1 MLPNLFSVRSFAD
14 PKRHQYMRVIRNR
27 VLGGIALLG
36 LLIPLIF
43 TSSAWD
49 RHRIERDQLE
59 AIQQAQELIRTDST
73 TAKSTVIDQRER
85 SWLREINSVGA
96 RLNIDW
102 SARLAEVEEA
112 LPTDVFINSLRLET
126 SKSELVIKGEV
137 VSSERLKRIN
147 ERLLESGLN
156 ARLTRFA
163 RNQEVQSNA
172 GEKAA
177 KPTYEFTITVSWPT

>member
-1 MLPNLFSVRSFAD
+1 MLPNLFRVASFAN
-14 PKRHQYMRVIRNR
+14 PKRQQYMRVICNR
-27 VLGGIALLG
+27 VIGGITLLG
-36 LLIPLIF
+36 LLFTLIF
-43 TSSAWD
+43 TSTAWD
-49 RHRIERDQLE
+49 RNRVERDHLE
-59 AIQQAQELIRTDST
+59 AIQQAQDLIRTDST
-73 TAKSTVIDQRER
+73 TKSTVVDQRER
-85 SWLREINSVGA
+85 AWLREINSVGA

-137 VSSERLKRIN
+137 VSSERLKRMN
-147 ERLLESGLN
+147 DRLLESGLN

-163 RNQEVQSNA
+163 RNQEVQSSA

-177 KPTYEFTITVSWPT
+177 RPTYEFTITVSWST